1 MSNAGSQAGGDWLD
15 PLFAGIRATARWVF
29 FVFAT
34 LWAAGATY
42 VDGPLGMLTGN
53 AWLALGWLLIAIGLL
68 VFPRSS
74 RMRFLLWFAWFLVIL
89 VPWLG
94 KAPSNDREW
103 KPEWAKTG
111 WVDLKGAEL
120 SFHNFRNFDYAPE
133 GIATERWETRTVS
146 LRNLKGMDYFHD
158 AFGGDLIAH
167 PIISFDFGPD
177 GRIAL
182 SVETRRELG
191 EDYSE
196 IGGLYKM
203 FELQYLWGDERDF
216 IRVRTNIRNEPVYL
230 YRTRFTPEQTLFLLL
245 DSIRETNQLR
255 ERPRFYNVISAN
267 CTTSLQAQTLEFRE
281 TPFDIRMLANGRLDE
296 LIYEMGGFRGDELP
310 FDEMR
315 KRAFINRQADA
326 AHDDPAFPERIRDGR
341 PGFEDGSP

>member
-1 MSNAGSQAGGDWLD
+1 MSNSNSQAAGDWLD
-15 PLFAGIRATARWVF
+15 RTLAGVRSTALWLFY
-29 FVFAT
+29 VFAT
-34 LWAAGATY
+34 LWGAGAVY
-42 VDGPLGMLTGN
+42 VDAPLGMHSGN
-53 AWLALGWLLIAIGLL
+53 AGLAAGWLLIAIGFLL
-68 VFPRSS
+68 FLRNS
-74 RMRFLLWFAWFLVIL
+74 RIRFLLWFAWLLVIL
-89 VPWLG
+89 LPWLG
-94 KAPSNDREW
+94 KEPSDDREW

-111 WVDLKGAEL
+111 WVDLRGAEL
-120 SFHNFRNFDYAPE
+120 TFHNFRNFDYAPD
-133 GIATERWETRTVS
+133 GSVTERWETRTVN
-146 LRNLKGMDYFHD
+146 LRNLRGVDYFHD

-167 PIISFDFGPD
+167 PILSFDFGPD
-177 GRIAL
+177 GHVAL

-216 IRVRTNIRNEPVYL
+216 IRVRTNVRHEPVYL
-230 YRTRFTPEQTLFLLL
+230 YRTRFTPEQTLFVLL
-245 DSIRETNQLR
+245 DSVRETNRLR

-310 FDEMR
+310 FAEMR
-315 KRAFINRQADA
+315 KRAFINHDAEA
-326 AHDDPAFPERIRDGR
+326 AHTDPAFSDRIRDGR